1 MYLDLR
7 TGKIIYESK
16 EEEQRVKS
24 IIKESF
30 AKAVAF
36 SYACSHDDLFLPM
49 LEDSFGGE
57 QDGKKQD

>member
-1 MYLDLR
+1 MYLSLR

-24 IIKESF
+24 IINESF

-36 SYACSHDDLFLPM
+36 ACLHDDEFLPM

-57 QDGKKQD
+57 QDGKKQSKS